1 MENQK
6 IVTLSTSELSI
17 ITGGIQMQAHMLPS
31 GRWVLMP
38 ANPGAWDW
46 TLQFGNFFSKN
57 RDKFR

>member
-17 ITGGIQMQAHMLPS
+17 ITGEIQMQAHMLSS

-38 ANPGAWDW
+38 AKPGAWDW
-46 TLQFGNFFSKN
+46 TVQLGYFFRKN
-57 RDKFR
+57 RD